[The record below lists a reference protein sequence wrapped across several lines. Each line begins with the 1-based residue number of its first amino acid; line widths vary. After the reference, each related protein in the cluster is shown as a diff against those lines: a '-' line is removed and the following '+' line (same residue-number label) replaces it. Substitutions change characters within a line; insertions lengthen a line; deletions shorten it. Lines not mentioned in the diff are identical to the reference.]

1 MDKVI
6 ARMLVKP
13 NAQLNLKRRDPDE
26 AFGWDKEAAKSELL
40 VMHERIDVMQR
51 RLAAERQH
59 SLLVVLQA
67 MDACGKDGTIRSV
80 FGGLNPAGVKVVSF
94 KAPVGQEIEHD
105 YLWRAHAATPAR
117 GEITVWNRSHYE
129 SVLVERV
136 KGLVAVD
143 RCDRRY
149 RHIREFERLLVDEG
163 THIVKINLNV
173 SFEEQRVRLQDRID
187 DPAERW
193 KFRLGD
199 LDDRKLWPN
208 YRKAYE
214 LALSQTSTESAPWFV
229 VPGNKKWVRNLA
241 VAKIV
246 LAELESIAPKLPP
259 DDPVLAGL
267 HVV

>member
-6 ARMLVKP
+6 ARMIVKP
-13 NAQLNLKRRDPDE
+13 NSQLSLNRRDPDE
-26 AFGWDKEAAKSELL
+26 TFGWDKEAAKSELL
-40 VMHERIDVMQR
+40 VMHQRINVLQR
-51 RLAAERQH
+51 CLAAQRQH

-67 MDACGKDGTIRSV
+67 MDACGKDGTIRDV
-80 FGGLNPAGVKVVSF
+80 FGALNPAGVKVVSF
-94 KAPVGQEIEHD
+94 KAPVGYELEHD

-136 KGLVAVD
+136 RSLVTVE

-163 THIVKINLNV
+163 THIIKINLNV

-187 DPAERW
+187 DPTERW

-199 LDDRKLWPN
+199 LDDRKLWPH

-214 LALSQTSTESAPWFV
+214 LALSETSTENAPWFV

-241 VAKIV
+241 VATIV
-246 LAELESIAPKLPP
+246 LAELEAIGPKLPP
-259 DDPVLAGL
+259 DDPALAGL
-267 HVV
+267 QVV

>member
-1 MDKVI
+1 
-6 ARMLVKP
+6 MLVKP
-13 NAQLNLKRRDPDE
+13 NTQLNLKRRDPDE
-26 AFGWDKEAAKSELL
+26 TFGWDKEAAKSELL

-51 RLAAERQH
+51 RLAAEHQH

-67 MDACGKDGTIRSV
+67 MDACGKDGTIRAV

-94 KAPVGQEIEHD
+94 KAPVGRELEHD
-105 YLWRAHAATPAR
+105 YL
-117 GEITVWNRSHYE
+117 WNRSHYE

-136 KGLVAVD
+136 KGLVTID

-163 THIVKINLNV
+163 TRIVKINLNV

-187 DPAERW
+187 DPVERW

-199 LDDRKLWPN
+199 LDDRKLWPD

-259 DDPVLAGL
+259 DDPALAGL
-267 HVV
+267 QVV